1 MFTIQSLGHGERYL
15 KIYKVNWKA
24 LDTNTTSRFI
34 FLGSIISFGEN
45 GCEFELRYNNSE
57 PQGEVLIQHWLRIWT
72 SW

>member
-1 MFTIQSLGHGERYL
+1 MFTIQSLGHSERYL

-57 PQGEVLIQHWLRIWT
+57 SQGEVQYNT
-72 SW
+72 G